1 MKMVRVP
8 EADGQFE
15 VVDVDVP
22 EPSPG
27 LVRELPAAVDFLC
40 TAWSATGTQRATRRR
55 RARRCPLRARY
66 RRYGYALAG
75 RAALRLRNGHELA
88 EEGARDRG
96 I

>member
-8 EADGQFE
+8 EANGQFE

-55 RARRCPLRARY
+55 RA
-66 RRYGYALAG
+66 
-75 RAALRLRNGHELA
+75 
-88 EEGARDRG
+88 
-96 I
+96 